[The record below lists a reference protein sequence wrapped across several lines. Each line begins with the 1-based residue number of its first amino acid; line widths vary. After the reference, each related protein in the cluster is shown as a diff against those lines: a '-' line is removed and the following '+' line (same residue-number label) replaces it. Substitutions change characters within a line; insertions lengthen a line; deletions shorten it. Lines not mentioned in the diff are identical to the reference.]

1 MSHLPALV
9 SDLALILVMAAIT
22 TVIFKKLKQPVV
34 LGYILAGL
42 LVEPQISFLP
52 NVQDNSSIS
61 IWAEIGIIFL
71 LFNLGLEFSIKKLV
85 KIAPTAAPTGL
96 FETLMMM
103 AIGYVVG
110 GLLGWSQMDRI
121 FLGGMIAI
129 SSTTIIIRAFE
140 ELNLKT
146 QKYTGMVMGVLII
159 EDIIAVLLLV
169 ILSTVAVSQ
178 NFQGEEL
185 VLSVV
190 QLAIFLILSFV
201 VGIYLIPTILN
212 KLDDLIDDETLLV
225 IALGLCLGMVVLAN
239 FSGFSSALGAFLM
252 GTILSE
258 TNYVERIGHQLK
270 SLKDLFGAVFFVSV
284 GMMINPIILWENIV
298 PVIVLTIVVLFGKTI
313 AVSIGMMITGQPL
326 RPSLQSGMS
335 MSQIGEFSFI
345 IATLGLSLGVISN
358 VLYPIAVGVSV
369 ITTFTTPYFIKY
381 SENVYQG
388 IEKILP
394 NSWLLTIQRYAN
406 SSQNI
411 SDENEWKEIV
421 KSYLSVILINAL
433 VAFGIIVV
441 AYYFVLPFESKLLGD
456 STWNEVGFF
465 FVVLALITPFIWGIL
480 KRQTD
485 KDRFEKL
492 WNENP
497 LNKGP
502 LLSLELG
509 RLLVALVILTF
520 LLSKVFSTVIVLVIA
535 LIVVFV
541 ILSVFSTRI
550 QDSYNKIEKRF
561 YTNLNQKEIAVKERV
576 EKLNG
581 WMPWDTHFIDLHVTA
596 ASEFVGKPLKDL
608 QLREKYGVNIA
619 IIDRKVEKIYVPSKD
634 EVILPGD
641 IITIIGDDAQLSEVK
656 PLFEVPI
663 PKTKSVSH
671 KSIHLGKIVVSEND
685 WFVGQSI
692 QESKLREFTHG
703 MVIGIDKNGEK
714 DLNPP
719 SNTILE
725 VGDIVYVVGD
735 LNNIKSF
742 KKNN

>member
-465 FVVLALITPFIWGIL
+465 FVVLT
-480 KRQTD
+480 
-485 KDRFEKL
+485 
-492 WNENP
+492 
-497 LNKGP
+497 
-502 LLSLELG
+502 
-509 RLLVALVILTF
+509 
-520 LLSKVFSTVIVLVIA
+520 
-535 LIVVFV
+535 
-541 ILSVFSTRI
+541 
-550 QDSYNKIEKRF
+550 
-561 YTNLNQKEIAVKERV
+561 
-576 EKLNG
+576 
-581 WMPWDTHFIDLHVTA
+581 
-596 ASEFVGKPLKDL
+596 
-608 QLREKYGVNIA
+608 
-619 IIDRKVEKIYVPSKD
+619 
-634 EVILPGD
+634 
-641 IITIIGDDAQLSEVK
+641 
-656 PLFEVPI
+656 
-663 PKTKSVSH
+663 
-671 KSIHLGKIVVSEND
+671 
-685 WFVGQSI
+685 
-692 QESKLREFTHG
+692 
-703 MVIGIDKNGEK
+703 
-714 DLNPP
+714 
-719 SNTILE
+719 
-725 VGDIVYVVGD
+725 
-735 LNNIKSF
+735 
-742 KKNN
+742 